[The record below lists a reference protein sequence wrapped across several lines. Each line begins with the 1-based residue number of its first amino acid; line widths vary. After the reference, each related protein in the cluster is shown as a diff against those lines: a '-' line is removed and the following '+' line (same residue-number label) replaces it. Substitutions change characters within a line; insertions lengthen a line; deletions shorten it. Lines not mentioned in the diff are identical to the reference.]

1 MTRATL
7 ALGALGA
14 LGLLGLLHLAE
25 RDALYA
31 QTTQKIGFIDSQ
43 VIIDALPEAQ
53 DAKRK
58 LETLSNEWQAE
69 IKKKRENL
77 EKLFQ
82 DYRTREILYTDEIKK
97 QKQNELLS
105 AEREISEYQNQ
116 KFGVNGEYFRKQ
128 SELMRPIQ
136 DRIFASLKEVATAE
150 GYDFVFDR
158 ASDTLL
164 LYANEEHNLT
174 KKVLERVSGIFRRSS
189 SSSQLNR

>member
-1 MTRATL
+1 MISPVA
-7 ALGALGA
+7 
-14 LGLLGLLHLAE
+14 
-25 RDALYA
+25 A
-31 QTTQKIGFIDSQ
+31 QQSQKIGFIDSQ

-58 LETLSNEWQAE
+58 LEALSNEWQAD

-77 EKLFQ
+77 ERMFQ
-82 DYRTREILYTDEIKK
+82 EYRTREILYTEEIKK
-97 QKQNELLS
+97 QKQSELIA
-105 AEREISEYQNQ
+105 AEREITEYQNQ

-136 DRIFASLKEVATAE
+136 DRIFAALKEVAVAE

-164 LYANEEHNLT
+164 LYASEEHNLT
-174 KKVLERVSGIFRRSS
+174 KKVLEKLSGLFRRNSGGSS
-189 SSSQLNR
+189 SNRWI

>member
-1 MTRATL
+1 MRIML
-7 ALGALGA
+7 MLGV
-14 LGLLGLLHLAE
+14 LHICISC
-25 RDALYA
+25 DALFA

-43 VIIDALPEAQ
+43 VIIEALPEAQ

-58 LETLSNEWQAE
+58 LELLSNEWQAE

-77 EKLFQ
+77 ERLFQ
-82 DYRTREILYTDEIKK
+82 DYRTREILYTEEIKK
-97 QKQNELLS
+97 QKQSELLA

-116 KFGVNGEYFRKQ
+116 KFGVNGEYFRRQ

-174 KKVLERVSGIFRRSS
+174 KKVLERVSGTFRRGSS
-189 SSSQLNR
+189 NSQFGR

>member
-1 MTRATL
+1 MQRA
-7 ALGALGA
+7 AKWMWLGFFI
-14 LGLLGLLHLAE
+14 GLFAVQQPAE
-25 RDALYA
+25 A
-31 QTTQKIGFIDSQ
+31 QQKIGFIDSQ

-77 EKLFQ
+77 ERMFQ
-82 DYRTREILYTDEIKK
+82 EYRTREILYTEEIKK
-97 QKQNELLS
+97 QKQNELMA
-105 AEREISEYQNQ
+105 AEREIAEYQNQ

-136 DRIFASLKEVATAE
+136 DRIFASLKEVAVAE

-174 KKVLERVSGIFRRSS
+174 KKVLEKLSGIFRRSS
-189 SSSQLNR
+189 GGSSLNR